1 MLIYLVED
9 DNSIRELVAYTLHS
23 AGFEAEGFERP
34 SAFWRACAER
44 RPDLV
49 LLDLMLPGLPGTR

>member
-34 SAFWRACAER
+34 SAVPKDDRIWFC
-44 RPDLV
+44 L
-49 LLDLMLPGLPGTR
+49 T

>member
-23 AGFEAEGFERP
+23 AGFEAEGFENLLLFG
-34 SAFWRACAER
+34 AACAER

-49 LLDLMLPGLPGTR
+49 FA